1 VLPQNFLTDT
11 TPLRVE
17 NAVAAI
23 ITDENGR
30 YLMQLRDDKPGI
42 FYPGHWG
49 CFGGAVGS
57 GEEPAKALTRELGEE
72 LEMRSSQIK
81 EFVSLEFDLRQMGQG
96 KLYRTYFQVD
106 ITSDTASQ
114 LVLHEG
120 TDIRFF
126 EDREIFD
133 LPNVTPYDSFALWLY
148 AARSR
153 LTNISK

>member
-11 TPLRVE
+11 APLRGE

-42 FYPGHWG
+42 FYPGHRG
-49 CFGGAVGS
+49 CFGGAVGT
-57 GEEPAKALTRELGEE
+57 GEEPVKALIRELNEE
-72 LEMRSSQIK
+72 LEMRSSNIE
-81 EFVSLEFDLRQMGQG
+81 EFVSLEFDLTRMGQ
-96 KLYRTYFQVD
+96 KKIYRTYYRLE

-120 TDIRFF
+120 MAMRFF
-126 EDREIFD
+126 ECREIFD
-133 LPNVTPYDSFALWLY
+133 LPNVTPYDSFALWLFV
-148 AARSR
+148 ARSR
-153 LTNISK
+153 FHTT